1 MLVYLVFSSGM
12 RAMMMNMIE
21 RDIYASLK
29 AVMLCKRASAGTEMV
44 LLMPLLTT
52 MLFGAF
58 EYGSVIYSYSAM
70 QFGANRVAR
79 TVAVNRMTNEQ
90 AQSQVRNYLPGWVR
104 NDVVVSVSQTAP
116 SDANSN
122 LVRVRLTVPAKKATP
137 LSMLTRVVPWQL
149 TTDVAMKQEL
159 PYVD

>member
-1 MLVYLVFSSGM
+1 MVTVAF
-12 RAMMMNMIE
+12 RKIAT
-21 RDIYASLK
+21 SL
-29 AVMLCKRASAGTEMV
+29 AGLTRCTRGSAGSELVM
-44 LLMPLLTT
+44 LMPLLTT
-52 MLFGAF
+52 MLFGSF

-79 TVAVNRMTNEQ
+79 TVAVNRMTNAQ
-90 AQSQVRNYLPGWVR
+90 AQTQVRNYLPAWVR

-116 SDANSN
+116 TDASSN
-122 LVRVRLTVPAKKATP
+122 LVRVQLSVPAKKATP

-149 TTDVAMKQEL
+149 TANVAMKQEL